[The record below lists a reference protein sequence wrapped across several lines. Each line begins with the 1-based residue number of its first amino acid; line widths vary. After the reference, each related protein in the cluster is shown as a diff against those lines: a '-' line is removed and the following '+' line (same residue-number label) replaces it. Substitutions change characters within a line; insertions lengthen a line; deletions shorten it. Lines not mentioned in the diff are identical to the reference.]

1 MVVESIFKNPT
12 LIGYLVKR
20 INMNDPNKQVGKTVI
35 QKMMYL
41 LTRNNIVD
49 FNYSM
54 YHYGP
59 YSPAV
64 SGELNFAENTGIV
77 QIKWVDEKG
86 YFIEATSKLKKFE
99 KHIAKQEKQ
108 EINEIVEKFGS
119 FNSIELSII
128 ATAFFLK
135 DNFGVSDTE
144 LVSMVHQIKQNH
156 QVEYIESVLQ
166 KAGNL

>member
-12 LIGYLVKR
+12 LIGYLVKK
-20 INMNDPNKQVGKTVI
+20 IKMKDPKKQVGKTII

-41 LTRNNIVD
+41 LARDNIVD

-59 YSPAV
+59 YSAAV

-86 YFIEATSKLKKFE
+86 YFIDTTSKLNRFE
-99 KHIAKQEKQ
+99 QLIEEPEKQ
-108 EINEIVEKFGS
+108 AINEIVTRFGS

-128 ATAFFLK
+128 ATASFLK
-135 DNFGVSDTE
+135 DNFGVSDAE
-144 LVSMVHQIKQNH
+144 LASMVHQIKQNH
-156 QVEYIESVLQ
+156 SVECIEDILQ